1 MSSMSSRGR
10 EPLAPRRRGVR
21 RGLWVA
27 LVLVALLALDWQRAP
42 RAQWTNRALVAA
54 VRGYQATLSPR
65 IARLGARCR
74 FRPTCSHYA
83 VAVLER
89 DGALLGGLE
98 TAWRLLRC
106 GPWTPAETLDP
117 P

>member
-1 MSSMSSRGR
+1 MSAP
-10 EPLAPRRRGVR
+10 ENAAPAPRRRTAR
-21 RGLWVA
+21 RGPWVA
-27 LVLVALLALDWQRAP
+27 LLVVALLALDWRQAP
-42 RAQWTNRALVAA
+42 RAQWTNRALLAA

-65 IARLGARCR
+65 LSALGVRCR

-89 DGALLGGLE
+89 DGALWGGLE
-98 TAWRLLRC
+98 TTWRLLRC
-106 GPWTPAETLDP
+106 GPWTPAGTLDP